1 MSENLFSHNTI
12 EKKFK
17 YLIRL
22 GCFLFHLPL
31 LIFFPIQYFFLI
43 FFFNLYKMAC
53 RAERSLVKLVT
64 CLAGGV

>member
-31 LIFFPIQYFFLI
+31 LIFFSHSIFFSDFFL
-43 FFFNLYKMAC
+43 NLYKMAC